1 MNRTELKENIKRLK
15 EKYLPIREAAL
26 LEQKKDTEAFLLKIE
41 GVDEEEIARRL
52 EKTQLSREQK
62 KRLADAYLLK
72 NFSMHDPVTEFGFDL
87 ESVCGDMRGLE
98 YEEIRYLAFDKNDR
112 YLGLC
117 KGSGKRSGGIHSRIV
132 RLVLGEL
139 LKDYPECCCV
149 ISVHN
154 HDKCAAAYPSTND
167 GIAAFRLKE
176 ALRMCG
182 IRLYDDCIFS
192 VLDFYSRRQYE
203 RDKLDAEGK
212 ILSGPGLSEETLAR
226 IEKENRL
233 LAKALR
239 DQ

>member
-98 YEEIRYLAFDKNDR
+98 YEEIRYLAFNKNDR

-203 RDKLDAEGK
+203 RDKKDAEGK

>member
-15 EKYLPIREAAL
+15 EKYLPLREAAL
-26 LEQKKDTEAFLLKIE
+26 LERKKDTEAFLLKIE
-41 GVDEEEIARRL
+41 GIGEEEIACRL
-52 EKTQLSREQK
+52 EKMRLSREQK
-62 KRLADAYLLK
+62 KHLADAYLLK
-72 NFSMHDPVTEFGFDL
+72 NFSMHDTVTGFGFDL

-132 RLVLGEL
+132 RPVLGEL
-139 LKDYPECCCV
+139 LKDYPECCSV
-149 ISVHN
+149 IAVHN

-167 GIAAFRLKE
+167 GIATFRMKE
-176 ALRMCG
+176 ALRICG

-203 RDKLDAEGK
+203 MSRKDSEGK

-226 IEKENRL
+226 IEKENPL

-239 DQ
+239 DH

>member
-15 EKYLPIREAAL
+15 EKSRPIREAAL

-98 YEEIRYLAFDKNDR
+98 YEEIRYLAFNKNDR

-203 RDKLDAEGK
+203 RDKKDAEGK

>member
-41 GVDEEEIARRL
+41 DMDEEEIARRL

-72 NFSMHDPVTEFGFDL
+72 NFSMHDTVTEFGFDL

-117 KGSGKRSGGIHSRIV
+117 RGSGKRSGGIHSRIV
-132 RLVLGEL
+132 RPVLGEL

-167 GIAAFRLKE
+167 GIAAFRMKE

-192 VLDFYSRRQYE
+192 VFDFYSRRQYE
-203 RDKLDAEGK
+203 RDKKDAEGK